1 MGKRTSNVD
10 KIPLVLT
17 SWYGKILTVT
27 ISVVLLAEGRLL
39 RQVVPVMSLAEHS
52 RRKRINRNAFKLCPA
67 FAKAK
72 TFSCSNISGPK
83 TECNR
88 DTSLEWT
95 IGETYWSTWIRQQ
108 KLSWNP
114 HLFVISEMCWW
125 SAVSVTMTFMSIKAQ
140 LPGDV
145 ALSINPVTAA
155 VDDDST
161 SNTSIEIFFS
171 TKFNNPI

>member
-72 TFSCSNISGPK
+72 TFSCSNVSGP
-83 TECNR
+83 ECNR
-88 DTSLEWT
+88 DTCLEWT

-108 KLSWNP
+108 KLRNP
-114 HLFVISEMCWW
+114 NLFVISEMCLWCKCNHDSYVNQSPVAGWRGSLNKSSHRCCRWW
-125 SAVSVTMTFMSIKAQ
+125 FHEYRN
-140 LPGDV
+140 L
-145 ALSINPVTAA
+145 L
-155 VDDDST
+155 
-161 SNTSIEIFFS
+161 
-171 TKFNNPI
+171 FNQI

>member
-72 TFSCSNISGPK
+72 TFSCSSVSGP
-83 TECNR
+83 ECNR
-88 DTSLEWT
+88 DTCLEWT

-108 KLSWNP
+108 KLRNP
-114 HLFVISEMCWW
+114 NLFVISEMCWW
-125 SAVSVTMTFMSIKAQ
+125 SVVSVTMTLMSIKAQ

-161 SNTSIEIFFS
+161 SIEIFFS